1 VQPPQQQ
8 AAVEAVRLVGGHL
21 EPVGQGGEARALSGE
36 QRLRRWTDESV
47 RAALAE
53 FWVAH
58 GRPPAGRDLAGGHWR
73 GPHAATLRRRYG
85 GVAAAWRL
93 LGPAPP
99 SR

>member
-1 VQPPQQQ
+1 MNRTA
-8 AAVEAVRLVGGHL
+8 AAVVCDLYSDGP
-21 EPVGQGGEARALSGE
+21 EPWNSALRDAGAGI
-36 QRLRRWTDESV
+36 RLRRWTDDSV

-58 GRPPAGRDLAGGHWR
+58 GRPPAGRDLSGGHWR

-85 GVAAAWRL
+85 GVTAAWSL